1 MVDEGAEAETV
12 RPRGRK
18 VGDFHVLEQDD
29 IIELGNNKCSE
40 VRMTY
45 RGQHTIESQKH
56 DILRLTIVSES
67 VRETGI
73 IEMLHI

>member
-29 IIELGNNKCSE
+29 IIELGNNMCSE

-45 RGQHTIESQKH
+45 RGAAYNRIPKAWHPEADDCQW
-56 DILRLTIVSES
+56 VSE
-67 VRETGI
+67 GNGD
-73 IEMLHI
+73 L

>member
-45 RGQHTIESQKH
+45 RGAAYNRIPKA
-56 DILRLTIVSES
+56 
-67 VRETGI
+67 
-73 IEMLHI
+73 